1 MNSMRKTVLISLFC
15 ILFYTNVEA
24 QKIIGVKTNIPHWA
38 SATPNIG
45 VEVAFWNK
53 MSFEISGGYNP
64 FEFGNEQHW
73 KHWIIWPEIRYWF
86 WEPFNGHF
94 LGVHGVFSEFNV
106 GGLNLPVKKLAS
118 LKDRR
123 YQGEING
130 VGLSYGYAWI
140 LGNNLLIEV
149 SVGAGYGR
157 LNYDVFSKGKDGFK
171 INEGRKHYIGPTKG
185 AVSLVYVF

>member
-86 WEPFNGHF
+86 WEPFNGHSI
-94 LGVHGVFSEFNV
+94 GVHGVFSEFNV
-106 GGLNLPVKKLAS
+106 GGLNLPVKKLTS

-171 INEGRKHYIGPTKG
+171 KNEGRKHYIGPTKG